1 MQCVSMALALWL
13 WLYKVYFDGSGSVA
27 RILMAIH
34 CFLKIVDGD
43 VEEFPSFENVLLD
56 AVKKR

>member
-1 MQCVSMALALWL
+1 MC
-13 WLYKVYFDGSGSVA
+13 FDGSGSVA

-34 CFLKIVDGD
+34 YFLKIVDGD

-56 AVKKR
+56 AVRKKKVSENDC